1 MRLSIRTVLVTY
13 DRVTIPL
20 LRDEK
25 MDETDLINLANGT
38 LNDILKII
46 KANPKITQKTLANK
60 LHVSE
65 ITIKRNISKLK
76 DYGYIERNGSKRTGF
91 WKILK

>member
-1 MRLSIRTVLVTY
+1 
-13 DRVTIPL
+13 
-20 LRDEK
+20 
-25 MDETDLINLANGT
+25 MDETDLINLANGTLNDT